1 MIFSVPEIIAHCSQ
15 GTTLQAGSILTTGTP
30 SGVGY
35 RMNPPQYLRHGDKV
49 EMTIEGVGTL
59 VHGIAYA

>member
-1 MIFSVPEIIAHCSQ
+1 MIFSVPQIIAHCSQ
-15 GTTLQAGSILTTGTP
+15 GTTLQAGSVITTGTP

-35 RMNPPQYLRHGDKV
+35 RMNPPQYLKPGDRV
-49 EMTIEGVGTL
+49 EMTIENVGTL